1 MDYVPL
7 GNSGVKVSRVCLGTA
22 FRGQADDDVAV
33 QTIETS
39 IELGCNFIDCANF
52 YGRGR
57 SERILARAIRGKRD
71 DLFLTTKVW
80 SKIGDGPN
88 DLGLS
93 RYHIMREVERS
104 LTRLGTDHI
113 DLYLLHN
120 WDGGTP
126 LEESLRAMDDLVR
139 QGKVLYVGA
148 CNFSTA
154 QVLEAL
160 WTSDRGGWDRFV
172 CLQNQYNLLHR
183 LEVEP
188 EMLPAVRKYGL
199 GLMTYSPLAVG
210 LLTGRFRR
218 GQPAPEGTPW
228 TGDRFERVMTERVE
242 AVVAVL
248 VELGQQLGKTPA
260 QLAMAWLLDHEEV
273 TAPIVG
279 PDMPEHVEE
288 TFAALDGTL
297 PAEVRQR
304 LDEVSLVEPP
314 ARYDRQ

>member
-113 DLYLLHN
+113 DL
-120 WDGGTP
+120 
-126 LEESLRAMDDLVR
+126 
-139 QGKVLYVGA
+139 
-148 CNFSTA
+148 
-154 QVLEAL
+154 
-160 WTSDRGGWDRFV
+160 
-172 CLQNQYNLLHR
+172 
-183 LEVEP
+183 
-188 EMLPAVRKYGL
+188 
-199 GLMTYSPLAVG
+199 
-210 LLTGRFRR
+210 
-218 GQPAPEGTPW
+218 
-228 TGDRFERVMTERVE
+228 
-242 AVVAVL
+242 
-248 VELGQQLGKTPA
+248 
-260 QLAMAWLLDHEEV
+260 
-273 TAPIVG
+273 
-279 PDMPEHVEE
+279 
-288 TFAALDGTL
+288 
-297 PAEVRQR
+297 
-304 LDEVSLVEPP
+304 
-314 ARYDRQ
+314 